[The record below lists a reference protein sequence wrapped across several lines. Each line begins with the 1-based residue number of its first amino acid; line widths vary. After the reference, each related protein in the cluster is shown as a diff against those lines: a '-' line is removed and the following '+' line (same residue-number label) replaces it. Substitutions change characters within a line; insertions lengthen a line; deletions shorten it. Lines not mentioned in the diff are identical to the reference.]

1 LFQTFVNVNQ
11 SGNRKDM
18 KKFISMI
25 SAALLLTSCAVFA
38 VDSNGKFVFIT
49 SLTYDSNLGGLKG
62 ADEKCQA
69 EADDPASVIPA
80 GTYRAWLSDGT
91 NSPNTRFT
99 RSALPY
105 LLPDGKKIA
114 ENYDDLIDGS
124 ILAAINLGP
133 TGKPSGY
140 QAYWTGTNPDGTTA
154 TDDDYNGVCGGWAV
168 APPAGKWGMT
178 GHTAK
183 KSTLWT
189 TEHGQPCRRTLKL
202 ACFQQ

>member
-1 LFQTFVNVNQ
+1 
-11 SGNRKDM
+11 M
-18 KKFISMI
+18 KKLLPLI
-25 SAALLLTSCAVFA
+25 SATLLFVSYTVLAA
-38 VDSNGKFVFIT
+38 DSNGKTVFIT

-69 EADDPASVIPA
+69 EADDPTSVVPA

-91 NSPNTRFT
+91 NSPNTRFI
-99 RSALPY
+99 RSSHPY
-105 LLPDGKKIA
+105 LLPNGKKIA

-124 ILAAINLGP
+124 ILTSINLGP
-133 TGKPSGY
+133 NGKPSGY

-154 TDDDYNGVCGGWAV
+154 SDDDYNGVCGGWAV
-168 APPAGKWGMT
+168 PPPAMRWGMT
-178 GHTAK
+178 GHTSK

-189 TEHGQPCRRTLKL
+189 TEHGYPCRRTLKL